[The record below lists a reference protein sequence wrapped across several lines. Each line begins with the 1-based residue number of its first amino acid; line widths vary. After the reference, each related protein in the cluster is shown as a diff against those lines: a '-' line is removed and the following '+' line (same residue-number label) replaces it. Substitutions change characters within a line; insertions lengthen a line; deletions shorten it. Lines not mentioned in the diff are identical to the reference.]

1 MFCLQRKSKPPHPA
15 CLPVKLPLDLLGQ
28 HSRHIREIQQL
39 AGIPQPHWRT
49 FYLDALLSYANYV
62 QLLPASEAHHHA
74 GTGGLLAHGL
84 EVALHAL
91 RLRRA
96 HLLPQGA
103 DTEEIVAKRE
113 VWTYAVFSA
122 ALLHDIGKPLMD
134 QDITRYDHS
143 GRDLG
148 PWDALTSPLSPDTWY
163 RIRFR
168 RDREHRLHERVAPLL
183 SRLVLPQR
191 ALAWLSTDR
200 SLLATW
206 LATVGGLFEDAGI
219 LGEIVQQADG
229 ISVAENLGAAG
240 GAVGETTRL
249 PGTRQPLHERLLTG
263 LRYLLKENKI
273 PLNRNGAAAW
283 FDGERLWLVCKRGI
297 DTLREHLTQEG
308 HTGIPS
314 RNDRIFD
321 ELQENGILIPNG
333 DRSIWKATVNSNDW
347 SHTLTFLCFPATRL
361 WPDPSSRPEVFAG
374 TITPVESKASDT
386 NSEPT
391 KPQSPALENT
401 SEPHHYDEENSAS
414 DTPVTSTPQASG
426 FDPIEFFAS
435 PSSNPDLQTHDDCS
449 PVTPGKTAQTTP
461 KTDDDP
467 GQAFL
472 AWLHDGLKQ
481 NRFEINS
488 TNARIH
494 CVKEGLL
501 LVSPGIFKDFDREN
515 WQRVQKRF
523 QKLKV
528 HRKTAQG
535 TNIHA
540 YQVVGKRSRS
550 RINGILIEEPEQL
563 FEGVLLPEPNPH
575 LTLGQTGT
583 NRTD

>member
-1 MFCLQRKSKPPHPA
+1 MFCLQRKSKSPHPA

-28 HSRHIREIQQL
+28 HPQTIREIQQL
-39 AGIPQPHWRT
+39 VGIPPPHWRT
-49 FYLDALLSYANYV
+49 FYLDALLAYANYV

-74 GTGGLLAHGL
+74 GSGGLLSHGL

-143 GRDLG
+143 GCDVG
-148 PWDALTSPLSPDTWY
+148 PWDALTSTLSPNTWY

-168 RDREHRLHERVAPLL
+168 RNREHRLHERVAPLL
-183 SRLVLPQR
+183 SQLILPQR

-200 SLLATW
+200 GLLATW
-206 LATVGGLFEDAGI
+206 LDAVGGTFEDAGI

-229 ISVAENLGAAG
+229 LSVAGNLGAS
-240 GAVGETTRL
+240 GETTRL

-263 LRYLLKENKI
+263 LRFLLKENKF
-273 PLNRNGAAAW
+273 PLNRNGAAGW
-283 FDGERLWLVCKRGI
+283 FDGERLWLVSKRGI

-333 DRSIWKATVNSNDW
+333 DRSIWKASVSSDDW
-347 SHTLTFLCFPATRL
+347 SHTLTFLCFPAMRL
-361 WPDPSSRPEVFAG
+361 WPDPGSRPEVFAG
-374 TITPVESKASDT
+374 TVTPVEIETADEEDSATTPSQ
-386 NSEPT
+386 P
-391 KPQSPALENT
+391 LET
-401 SEPHHYDEENSAS
+401 VSAPHHHDEEIPAS
-414 DTPVTSTPQASG
+414 ETPATGTPSTNG
-426 FDPIEFFAS
+426 FDPIEFFA
-435 PSSNPDLQTHDDCS
+435 PTSSKPDQKTNDGTAS
-449 PVTPGKTAQTTP
+449 VTPRKTTE
-461 KTDDDP
+461 TDPETENDP

-472 AWLHDGLKQ
+472 DWLHDGLKQ
-481 NRFEINS
+481 NRFETNS
-488 TNARIH
+488 TNAR
-494 CVKEGLL
+494 
-501 LVSPGIFKDFDREN
+501 
-515 WQRVQKRF
+515 
-523 QKLKV
+523 
-528 HRKTAQG
+528 
-535 TNIHA
+535 
-540 YQVVGKRSRS
+540 
-550 RINGILIEEPEQL
+550 
-563 FEGVLLPEPNPH
+563 
-575 LTLGQTGT
+575 
-583 NRTD
+583 

>member
-1 MFCLQRKSKPPHPA
+1 MFSLQRKSKPPHPA

-28 HSRHIREIQQL
+28 HARTVREIQQL
-39 AGIPQPHWRT
+39 VGIPSSHWRT

-74 GTGGLLAHGL
+74 GTGGLLTHGL

-103 DTEEIVAKRE
+103 DAEEIVAKRE
-113 VWTYAVFSA
+113 LWTYAVFTA

-134 QDITRYDHS
+134 QDITRYDQR
-143 GRDLG
+143 GCDLG
-148 PWDALTSPLSPDTWY
+148 PWDALTSPLSSNTWY

-168 RDREHRLHERVAPLL
+168 RNREHRLHERVAPLL
-183 SRLVLPQR
+183 SQLVLPKR
-191 ALAWLSTDR
+191 ALSWLTNDLN
-200 SLLATW
+200 LLAVW
-206 LATVGGLFEDAGI
+206 LAAVGGTFEDAGI

-229 ISVAENLGAAG
+229 LSVAGNLGAAG
-240 GAVGETTRL
+240 ETTRF

-263 LRYLLKENKI
+263 LRFLLKENKI

-283 FDGERLWLVCKRGI
+283 FDGERLWLVSKRGI

-308 HTGIPS
+308 HSGIPS

-333 DRSIWKATVNSNDW
+333 DRSIWKATVSGDNW
-347 SHTLTFLCFPATRL
+347 SHTLTFLCFPAARL
-361 WPDPSSRPEVFAG
+361 WPDPGSRPEVFNG
-374 TITPVESKASDT
+374 TITPAESDASETEVTDSTLSTKEPEPERTATIYIEEAPSTPAAESKSSSGD
-386 NSEPT
+386 
-391 KPQSPALENT
+391 
-401 SEPHHYDEENSAS
+401 
-414 DTPVTSTPQASG
+414 G
-426 FDPIEFFAS
+426 FDPIEFF
-435 PSSNPDLQTHDDCS
+435 
-449 PVTPGKTAQTTP
+449 TPGSGNTERRVNDDADSVPGSSKTESDTQAEN
-461 KTDDDP
+461 DP
-467 GQAFL
+467 GQTFL
-472 AWLHDGLKQ
+472 NWLHDGLKQ
-481 NRFEINS
+481 NCFETNS

-494 CVKEGLL
+494 CVEEGLL
-501 LVSPGIFKDFDREN
+501 LISPGIFKDFDREN

-523 QKLKV
+523 QKLKI

-535 TNIHA
+535 TNIHT
-540 YQVVGKRSRS
+540 YQVVGKRSKS
-550 RINGILIEEPEQL
+550 RINGILIEDPERL

-575 LTLGQTGT
+575 LKPTTS
-583 NRTD
+583 TD

>member
-1 MFCLQRKSKPPHPA
+1 MFCLQRKSKSPHPE
-15 CLPVKLPLDLLGQ
+15 CLSVKLPLDLLGQ

-39 AGIPQPHWRT
+39 VGIPPPHWRI

-74 GTGGLLAHGL
+74 GAGGLLAHGL

-134 QDITRYDHS
+134 QDITLYDHR
-143 GRDLG
+143 GCDVG
-148 PWDALTSPLSPDTWY
+148 PWDALTSPLSPNSWY

-168 RDREHRLHERVAPLL
+168 RTREYRLHERVAPLL
-183 SRLVLPQR
+183 SQLVLPQR
-191 ALAWLSTDR
+191 ALAWLGTDR
-200 SLLATW
+200 SLLASW
-206 LATVGGLFEDAGI
+206 LAAVGGTFEEAGI
-219 LGEIVQQADG
+219 LGEIIQQADG
-229 ISVAENLGAAG
+229 LSVAEDLGAAR
-240 GAVGETTRL
+240 ETTRL

-263 LRYLLKENKI
+263 LRFLLKENKI

-283 FDGERLWLVCKRGI
+283 FDGERLWLVSKRGI

-308 HTGIPS
+308 HTGVPS

-333 DRSIWKATVNSNDW
+333 DRSIWKAIVTADDW
-347 SHTLTFLCFPATRL
+347 SHTLTFLCFPAVRL
-361 WPDPSSRPEVFAG
+361 WPDPGSRPEIFAG
-374 TITPVESKASDT
+374 TITPVEIETGDIEV
-386 NSEPT
+386 SEPT
-391 KPQSPALENT
+391 TLKSPPLEKA
-401 SEPHHYDEENSAS
+401 SGPHHPDEEIPPS
-414 DTPVTSTPQASG
+414 DTPVTHTPSASG
-426 FDPIEFFAS
+426 FDPIEFFAPT
-435 PSSNPDLQTHDDCS
+435 PSDPDQRTEGDAVASSTRKPAESDIE
-449 PVTPGKTAQTTP
+449 TGN
-461 KTDDDP
+461 DP
-467 GQAFL
+467 GQTFL
-472 AWLHDGLKQ
+472 DWLHDGLKQ
-481 NRFEINS
+481 NRFEINATS
-488 TNARIH
+488 ARLH
-494 CVKEGLL
+494 CVEEGLL

-523 QKLKV
+523 QKLKI

-535 TNIHA
+535 TNIHT
-540 YQVVGKRSRS
+540 YQVTGKRSKS
-550 RINGILIEEPEQL
+550 RINGILIEDPERR
-563 FEGVLLPEPNPH
+563 FEGVMLPECNPH
-575 LTLGQTGT
+575 LALGKTGT
-583 NRTD
+583 STAE